1 MTKKY
6 AINILLAAIIL
17 VFIAWAFN
25 LARAS
30 ATGNHTVLITTNASY
45 YAGTDLIAA
54 VKIADAEGNPLGAR
68 LNVALLETESG
79 AVMSQGSF
87 QANDH
92 GSAMITLPLYGLDS
106 GNYILRIISPDM
118 ARESFERPITLS
130 SAQSPIVTINFNK
143 GLYNPGD
150 EVLFRALVTNRNT
163 ARPVQQEFNI
173 RIYDGNNNRVYN
185 ETAKTSEFGII
196 SGRFQ
201 LAEEVN
207 SGTYRLVVTGE
218 GSETEQTFRVEPYF
232 LPRFEVTVGTDMSEY
247 VLGDTMHI
255 TVSAQY
261 FFGEPVNQGTV
272 SVTIGDFQQSGP
284 LDLNGEFSVSYTPA
298 QAGLYSINVE
308 VVDNSN
314 NMVIASRDVHV
325 ASDVFEIELLPEH
338 GELVRGFPNDI
349 YIFTRRADGSP
360 VRAFLQ
366 LTSANFSRQ
375 IATDYNGIAVFTI
388 DAFSAGTFVIDINA
402 VDMDGNAV
410 RERFELATVTQDVT
424 IRTDMPVYSVGEMIK
439 LNILSMVDHGES
451 IIYVY
456 KDDRLLHVESTIN
469 DEIEFNL
476 GDTFGIIDIY
486 AIRAGGR
493 GGYSH
498 RIIFID
504 PGRAMNISLST
515 DRPEY
520 MPGENVSLNIGVTD
534 AAGNRLESALLV
546 SIVDEAVLAVAA
558 NDLSINNI
566 RLALSD
572 IRFSDE
578 LDAATLYASIVSGAS
593 EQAIMGLLLRQEG
606 ISPPYRVSR
615 LNNEH
620 ARQTAASTASS
631 LFGWLIALIVLY
643 FVIRYW
649 DKIKAVLKSFGCAGG
664 FATAVGLALGI
675 LILYFIILLFSACG
689 APGHAPMP
697 APTPAAPTQD
707 AAAVEPE
714 SAPAPMRPASPADE
728 AQAPQ
733 PEPLPE
739 DPGMPL
745 ADVDVA
751 APEMDDQTARVRRL
765 FLETLLFI
773 PEVIATDG
781 SATLDFTLADN
792 ITTWNIQVV
801 GNSKDGTVGHGQGSI
816 RAFQP
821 FFVDFELPRNS
832 VRYDQISIPV
842 TVFNYTD
849 YNQDVTLTIAEMD
862 WFTLNTSPVHTIH
875 VPSNRSQL
883 TYIPIT
889 IQDFGDFTFRADAR
903 ADGFADAAERPIRVS
918 AEGFLIERVISSGT
932 IDGDTWRHIIFMQED
947 IPDTRRA
954 HIIFYPSAM
963 AQMVNGLENI
973 FRMPTGCFEQIS
985 STLYPNI
992 LALRYMEENNIIDA
1006 QLAQTARGF
1015 ITSGYQRLLTY
1026 EVRSEP
1032 GGFSMYGRA
1041 PAETVLTA
1049 YGLMQLTD
1057 LSSVYSVDEAV
1068 LERMKEYL
1076 FGQQNRDGSFDI
1088 RGGRVA
1094 GFPARDRLAQ
1104 NAYIIWALSES
1115 FPDDPRLDASIDYLV
1130 SNMNS
1135 VDDNYTLA
1143 LMANVFINVGDRMAG
1158 EAVDRLVSNVV
1169 VTPEEGAFISS
1180 TLRDYFG
1187 THGSIQD
1194 LQTTALTSL
1203 ALSRYNAH
1211 PNTNRMLIDYI
1222 ISRKDPHGTWHST
1235 QATVLSLKALIEYRE
1250 TGELEDGQITIT
1262 IGDTTRTIDIRKDNT
1277 LDLYRVTFDNLER
1290 ENIVEISFPMQGSMV
1305 YNIVQEYH
1313 VPFDLMDIEQSF
1325 EITAVMNTELS
1336 VNELVTKNIR
1346 IINRSG
1352 LEVGNAMVV
1361 VSIPQGFRVEQSS
1374 LAELLNRGVIERF
1387 ETRFESINLYLRDI
1401 APGEIT
1407 DLEIQYRP
1415 GYPANITAGQIR
1427 VYDYYNPFVEGVM
1440 RPFNIIVRHD

>member
-6 AINILLAAIIL
+6 TMYILLAAIVL
-17 VFIAWAFN
+17 VFIAWATN

-30 ATGNHTVLITTNASY
+30 TSGNHTVLITTNASY
-45 YAGTDLIAA
+45 YADTDLIAA
-54 VKIADAEGNPLGAR
+54 VQIADTRGDPLSAKFD
-68 LNVALLETESG
+68 VELLEAESE
-79 AVMSQGSF
+79 AVMVQDSF
-87 QANDH
+87 QTDDL
-92 GSAMITLPLYGLDS
+92 GSAMITLPLYGLES
-106 GNYILRIISPDM
+106 GSYLLRITSPEM
-118 ARESFERPITLS
+118 ARESFEQPISIS
-130 SAQSPIVTINFNK
+130 SVQNPNVTINFNK

-150 EVLFRALVTNRNT
+150 EVLFRVLVTNRNT
-163 ARPVQQEFNI
+163 ARPVREEFNI

-185 ETAKTSEFGII
+185 ETTTTSEFGII

-218 GSETEQTFRVEPYF
+218 SSVTEQTFRVEPYF
-232 LPRFEVTVGTDMSEY
+232 LPRFEVVVDTDMSEY

-255 TVSAQY
+255 TISAGY
-261 FFGEPVNQGTV
+261 FFGEPVNQGMV
-272 SVTIGDFQQSGP
+272 SVTIGGFNESGP
-284 LDLNGEFSVSYTPA
+284 LDLSGEFSVSYTPT
-298 QAGLYSINVE
+298 QTGVHSIDVE

-314 NMVIASRDVHV
+314 HMVIASRDIHV
-325 ASDVFEIELLPEH
+325 ANDVFEIELLPEF
-338 GELVRGFPNDI
+338 GELVRGIPNDI
-349 YIFTRRADGSP
+349 YVFTRRADGSP

-366 LTSANFSRQ
+366 LTSSNFSRQ
-375 IATDYNGIAVFTI
+375 IATDDNGIAVFTI
-388 DAFSAGTFVIDINA
+388 DPFSAGTFAIDIVA
-402 VDMDGNAV
+402 VDMDGSSV
-410 RERFELATVTQDVT
+410 RERFELRSVTQNVT
-424 IRTDMPVYSVGEMIK
+424 IRTDRPIYNAGETIT
-439 LNILSMVDHGES
+439 LNILSRVDHGES

-456 KDDRLLHVESTIN
+456 KDDRLLYITSTEN
-469 DEIEFNL
+469 DEVEFNL

-486 AIRAGGR
+486 AIRAGDR

-498 RIIFID
+498 RTIFID
-504 PGRAMNISLST
+504 PGRTMNIYLAT

-578 LDAATLYASIVSGAS
+578 LDAATLYASIVAGAS
-593 EQAIMGLLLRQEG
+593 EQSIMGLLLRQEG
-606 ISPPYRVSR
+606 ISPPYRVSQ
-615 LNNEH
+615 LSNEQ
-620 ARQTAASTASS
+620 AGRGAASTASS
-631 LFGWLIALIVLY
+631 LFVWLVVLIALYLA
-643 FVIRYW
+643 IRYW
-649 DKIKAVLKSFGCAGG
+649 GKITKIFG
-664 FATAVGLALGI
+664 ALGSIVVII
-675 LILYFIILLFSACG
+675 LIIVLAAVTLTSCG
-689 APGHAPMP
+689 GAAHMP
-697 APTPAAPTQD
+697 APAPPPAQDAAPAAPAAPPSVPE
-707 AAAVEPE
+707 AAAPE
-714 SAPAPMRPASPADE
+714 AAPPPAATPAPPVSGEGAIMFD
-728 AQAPQ
+728 

-739 DPGMPL
+739 TAQPPAATDG
-745 ADVDVA
+745 A

-781 SATLDFTLADN
+781 NATLDFMLADN

-801 GNSKDGTVGHGQGSI
+801 GNSKDGTVGHGQSSI

-832 VRYDQISIPV
+832 IRGDQISIPV

-849 YNQDVTLTIAEMD
+849 YDQDVTLTIAQMA
-862 WFTLNTSPVHTIH
+862 WFTLGTSPVHTIH

-889 IQDFGDFTFRADAR
+889 IQDFGDFTFRADAH
-903 ADGFADAAERPIRVS
+903 AAGFADAAERPIRVS
-918 AEGFLIERVISSGT
+918 AEGFMVERVVSSGT
-932 IDGDTWRHIIFMQED
+932 IDSDTWRHILFMQED

-963 AQMVNGLENI
+963 AQMVSGLENI

-1015 ITSGYQRLLTY
+1015 LTSGYQRLLTY

-1032 GGFSMYGRA
+1032 GGFSMYGHA

-1049 YGLMQLTD
+1049 YGLMQLMD

-1068 LERMKEYL
+1068 LERMKEFL
-1076 FGQQNRDGSFDI
+1076 FRQQNRDGSFEI

-1094 GFPARDRLAQ
+1094 GLPVRDRLAR
-1104 NAYIIWALSES
+1104 NAYITWALSES
-1115 FPDDPRLDASIDYLV
+1115 FPNDPRLEASVGYLV

-1143 LMANVFINVGDRMAG
+1143 LMANVFINVGDRMAE
-1158 EAVDRLVSNVV
+1158 EAVDRLASNVA
-1169 VTPEEGAFISS
+1169 VTPDGAFISS
-1180 TLRDYFG
+1180 SVRDSFG
-1187 THGSIQD
+1187 THGNIQD

-1203 ALSRYNAH
+1203 ALSRLGAH

-1250 TGELEDGQITIT
+1250 AGELEDGQITIT
-1262 IGDTTRTIDIRKDNT
+1262 IGDTTRTIDIRSDNT

-1290 ENIVEISFPMQGSMV
+1290 ESIVEISFPMGGSMV
-1305 YNIVQEYH
+1305 YNIVQEYN
-1313 VPFDLMDIEQSF
+1313 VPFDLMDIEESF

-1346 IINRSG
+1346 IINVSG
-1352 LEVGNAMVV
+1352 LEVDNAMVV
-1361 VSIPQGFRVEQSS
+1361 ISIPQGFRVEQSS
-1374 LAELLNRGVIERF
+1374 LSDLLHSGVIERF
-1387 ETRFESINLYLRDI
+1387 ETRFEFINLYLRDI
-1401 APGEIT
+1401 APGEVI
-1407 DLEIQYRP
+1407 DLGIQYRP
-1415 GYPANITAGQIR
+1415 GYPANITAGQVR
-1427 VYDYYNPFVEGVM
+1427 VYDYYNPFIEGVM
-1440 RPFNIIVRHD
+1440 RPFNVIVS